1 MKNWIENLKTAWDYH
16 YKGQSD
22 KEKLEQALGDSKRY
36 NKILEKQLEEKS
48 DATARDNLFKLGQ
61 ELIKDCEDYKDQ
73 SAKLSARVT
82 CYREEVKKLK
92 AKLRAQNEADLY
104 LLSAQIQKR
113 IMNKETIK
121 PDDGQ
126 VLAQA
131 ALMNDLGM
139 RGQQILRPCN
149 LLHGI

>member
-1 MKNWIENLKTAWDYH
+1 MKNWIQNLKTAFA
-16 YKGQSD
+16 D
-22 KEKLEQALGDSKRY
+22 KERLKQALKALKRY
-36 NKILEKQLEEKS
+36 NKLIKERLEEKS
-48 DATARDNLFKLGQ
+48 DDTARDNLVKLNQ

-126 VLAQA
+126 VQAQA

-139 RGQQILRPCN
+139 RGQQSIRPFN
-149 LLHGI
+149 PLGHLGERLG